1 MSRRRVRRSP
11 AALAARGACTPLAER
26 LAVWRGSQRSS
37 QYREGDQ
44 QSPNPVDGAAERRP
58 PAGPGNQ
65 LPAALPQIL
74 TPMSDHTTD
83 QNPGRAV
90 DAHRSEQH
98 EDRGDATLDGDGEW
112 PSATAKPIYIG
123 AIRSSETA

>member
-1 MSRRRVRRSP
+1 
-11 AALAARGACTPLAER
+11 
-26 LAVWRGSQRSS
+26 
-37 QYREGDQ
+37 
-44 QSPNPVDGAAERRP
+44 
-58 PAGPGNQ
+58 
-65 LPAALPQIL
+65 
-74 TPMSDHTTD
+74 MSDQPTD

-112 PSATAKPIYIG
+112 PSATAKPICTE